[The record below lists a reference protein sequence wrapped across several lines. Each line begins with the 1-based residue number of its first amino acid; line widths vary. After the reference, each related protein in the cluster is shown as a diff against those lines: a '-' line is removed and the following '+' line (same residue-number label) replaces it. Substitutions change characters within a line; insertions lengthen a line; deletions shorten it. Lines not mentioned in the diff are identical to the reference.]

1 MQNRR
6 KRKKSRLISAVSIAV
21 TAAAAGALIWLFLRS
36 GSNVRTENNQA
47 GGDSSSPDVVWQGRG
62 YNYNDH
68 LSNFLFIGVDNREKE
83 AADTGSADAGQ
94 ADALYLVSWD
104 RVDGDITVI
113 TVPRDTITQ
122 IEVLGPDGES
132 LGKTEDHISL
142 SYAYGGGG
150 YESCML
156 TEEAVSELFYGLPIQ
171 GYCSIN
177 MDAIPVL
184 TESVGGVA
192 VTVPNDSLEALDPRF
207 AEGEQIT
214 LNSSDTEMFV
224 WYRDTSVSQSAL
236 SRMERQQEYIR
247 AFGAA
252 AGQAYADNPG
262 FVTDL
267 YDALEP
273 YMVTNMGNDQL
284 VSIMD
289 SIASGSTA
297 ESWTVPG
304 EGTAGET
311 YDEYHADDDAL
322 YEKIIDTF
330 YQPEE

>member
-1 MQNRR
+1 
-6 KRKKSRLISAVSIAV
+6 
-21 TAAAAGALIWLFLRS
+21 
-36 GSNVRTENNQA
+36 
-47 GGDSSSPDVVWQGRG
+47 
-62 YNYNDH
+62 
-68 LSNFLFIGVDNREKE
+68 
-83 AADTGSADAGQ
+83 
-94 ADALYLVSWD
+94 
-104 RVDGDITVI
+104 
-113 TVPRDTITQ
+113 
-122 IEVLGPDGES
+122 
-132 LGKTEDHISL
+132 
-142 SYAYGGGG
+142 
-150 YESCML
+150 ML

-224 WYRDTSVSQSAL
+224 RYRDTSVSQSAL

-273 YMVTNMGNDQL
+273 YMVTNMGNDQF

-297 ESWTVPG
+297 ES
-304 EGTAGET
+304 
-311 YDEYHADDDAL
+311 
-322 YEKIIDTF
+322 
-330 YQPEE
+330 